1 MYEWQE
7 RLLTS
12 CTKFVIDHAPTN
24 AYILN
29 THSLHNYHWIN
40 SVLPASI
47 HTQCSSPLIPEHTS
61 LCLRAAGSLQSKK
74 GSDHEEENA
83 ATNLDEA
90 ADPPPFDQVKNTRR
104 KNKAKG
110 KAKATPP
117 PVQLATGR
125 ANPEPPNRSYF
136 SDSNRYVFLPPVVL
150 PSTQSGQAGP
160 STSYYQWTPT
170 NYQHMA
176 SNLQIGT
183 LSSHQGHIATPN
195 GIHYQVDSVETHGTW
210 TSDSLHS

>member
-1 MYEWQE
+1 M
-7 RLLTS
+7 
-12 CTKFVIDHAPTN
+12 
-24 AYILN
+24 
-29 THSLHNYHWIN
+29 HSLHNYHWIN
-40 SVLPASI
+40 SILPASI

-61 LCLRAAGSLQSKK
+61 LHLRAAGSLWSKK
-74 GSDHEEENA
+74 GSNHEEENA
-83 ATNLDEA
+83 ATNLNKA
-90 ADPPPFDQVKNTRR
+90 ANPPPFDQVKNTCR

-125 ANPEPPNRSYF
+125 ANPKPPNHSYF

-183 LSSHQGHIATPN
+183 LSSHQGHIATLN

-210 TSDSLHS
+210 MSDSLHS